1 MLIIGPPGFCPI
13 SFVHFLGGQKTNQKK
28 AVSGRFLTP
37 NLLKADCQGE
47 ATGLSLLLGCNS
59 RDNRPYGFLA
69 TIQGEVFFMDYPSI
83 PEVERLPTFVPGGDE
98 EYFFKCDCPASA
110 RNHKKFFLQIF

>member
-1 MLIIGPPGFCPI
+1 
-13 SFVHFLGGQKTNQKK
+13 
-28 AVSGRFLTP
+28 
-37 NLLKADCQGE
+37 